1 MARPAFIAFSGENVC
16 EEAIRGVGHVIN
28 AFISYTISLAQA
40 RAEAAE
46 RLERIE
52 IVLLINT
59 MTLSLPLTALDDGI

>member
-1 MARPAFIAFSGENVC
+1 MVRPAFIAFSGENVC

-28 AFISYTISLAQA
+28 GFISYTMSLAQA

-52 IVLLINT
+52 IVLLIDT
-59 MTLSLPLTALDDGI
+59 MTLSLPPTALDDGI